1 MNYTEDMMAKYLSI
15 YDNPIVELL
24 PKSTRGRFK
33 IKAAIK
39 HTLINGQEII
49 IPVDYISNGASI
61 PRLLRGIYSQ
71 QGVYVMP
78 SIIHD
83 YLYDNQIHNKEFADR
98 QFLLDMGKTNTNKFT
113 KWLFY
118 YTIKI
123 FGASNWK
130 KSSTFT
136 KN

>member
-1 MNYTEDMMAKYLSI
+1 MVKYLTI

-33 IKAAIK
+33 IKVPIK
-39 HTLINGQEII
+39 HTLSNGVEII
-49 IPVDYISNGASI
+49 VHVDYISNGASI
-61 PRLLRGIYSQ
+61 PKLLRGIYSQ

-83 YLYDNQIHNKEFADR
+83 YLYDNKLYSREFADK
-98 QFLLDMGKTNTNKFT
+98 QFLLDMGKTNTNQFT

-118 YTIKI
+118 YIIRI
-123 FGASNWK
+123 FGKSNYNNNESNK
-130 KSSTFT
+130 TTS
-136 KN
+136 N

>member
-1 MNYTEDMMAKYLSI
+1 MVKYLTI

-33 IKAAIK
+33 IKVPIK
-39 HTLINGQEII
+39 HTLSNGVEII
-49 IPVDYISNGASI
+49 VPINYISNGASV
-61 PRLLRGIYSQ
+61 PKLLRGIYSQ

-83 YLYDNQIHNKEFADR
+83 YLYDNKLYSREFADK
-98 QFLLDMGKTNTNKFT
+98 QFLLDMGKTNTSQFT

-118 YTIKI
+118 YIIRI
-123 FGASNWK
+123 FGKSNYNNNESNK
-130 KSSTFT
+130 TTS
-136 KN
+136 N

>member
-1 MNYTEDMMAKYLSI
+1 MYKYLTI
-15 YDNPIVELL
+15 YDNPIVEIL

-33 IKAAIK
+33 IKAPIK
-39 HTLINGQEII
+39 HTLANGAQLI
-49 IPVDYISNGASI
+49 IPIDYVSNGASI

-83 YLYDNQIHNKEFADR
+83 YLYDNNYHSRAFSDR
-98 QFLLDMGKTNTNKFT
+98 QFLLDMGKVGTNKFT

-118 YTIKI
+118 YVIRI
-123 FGASNWK
+123 FGKTNWTK
-130 KSSTFT
+130 K
-136 KN
+136 

>member
-1 MNYTEDMMAKYLSI
+1 MYKYLTI

-33 IKAAIK
+33 VKVPIK
-39 HTLINGQEII
+39 HTLSNEVEII
-49 IPVDYISNGASI
+49 VPVNYISNGSSI
-61 PRLLRGIYSQ
+61 PKLLRGIYSQ

-83 YLYDNQIHNKEFADR
+83 YLYDNKLYSREFADK
-98 QFLLDMGKTNTNKFT
+98 QFLLDMGKTNTSQFT

-118 YTIKI
+118 YIIRI
-123 FGASNWK
+123 FGKSNYNNNESNK
-130 KSSTFT
+130 TT
-136 KN
+136 NN

>member
-1 MNYTEDMMAKYLSI
+1 MAKYLTI

-33 IKAAIK
+33 IKVPIK
-39 HTLINGQEII
+39 HTLSNGVEII
-49 IPVDYISNGASI
+49 VPVNYISNGASI
-61 PRLLRGIYSQ
+61 PKLLRGIYSQ

-83 YLYDNQIHNKEFADR
+83 YLYDNKLYSREFADK
-98 QFLLDMGKTNTNKFT
+98 QFLLDMGKTNTSQFT

-118 YTIKI
+118 YIIRI
-123 FGASNWK
+123 FGKSNYNNNESNK
-130 KSSTFT
+130 TTS
-136 KN
+136 N